1 MKVVQIPFS
10 EDSELKDEINISNV
24 EENYRKLNE
33 IKMILK
39 IEECCQ
45 NNLQYF
51 LDADN
56 LNDSLKVLNDS
67 NTELYIN
74 DKKLNSKII
83 IIFLIKE
90 NMKLN

>member
-1 MKVVQIPFS
+1 
-10 EDSELKDEINISNV
+10 
-24 EENYRKLNE
+24 
-33 IKMILK
+33 MILK